1 MILIQKIVQIA
12 VATLKEF
19 LVLEELPLKEKAF
32 IVQEDKVFGIKKDPM
47 RVDEHQYRSVIS
59 LNKDRTFW
67 KASVQRRISVN
78 EWKKVQ
84 CGLKNIKFLSKE
96 DAEDAARTKM
106 QEQKMLDHNDLSSI
120 RYVIYDD

>member
-1 MILIQKIVQIA
+1 M
-12 VATLKEF
+12 
-19 LVLEELPLKEKAF
+19 
-32 IVQEDKVFGIKKDPM
+32 FGITKDPM
-47 RVDEHQYRSVIS
+47 RVDEHQYRAVIS

-84 CGLKNIKFLSKE
+84 CGLKNIKFTSRE
-96 DAEDAARTKM
+96 DAEDAARKKM
-106 QEQKMLDHNDLSSI
+106 QEQKMLDTNDSSSI

>member
-1 MILIQKIVQIA
+1 M
-12 VATLKEF
+12 
-19 LVLEELPLKEKAF
+19 
-32 IVQEDKVFGIKKDPM
+32 FGIKKDPM
-47 RVDEHQYRSVIS
+47 RVDEHQYRAVIS
-59 LNKDRTFW
+59 LKKSRTFW

-84 CGLKNIKFLSKE
+84 CGLKNIKFTSKE

-106 QEQKMLDHNDLSSI
+106 KEQRMLDHNDLSSI

>member
-1 MILIQKIVQIA
+1 M
-12 VATLKEF
+12 
-19 LVLEELPLKEKAF
+19 
-32 IVQEDKVFGIKKDPM
+32 FGIKKDSM
-47 RVDEHQYRSVIS
+47 NVNEHQYRAVIS

-84 CGLKNIKFLSKE
+84 CGLKNTKFASRE
-96 DAEDAARTKM
+96 DAEDAARKKM
-106 QEQKMLDHNDLSSI
+106 QEQKMLDTNDSSSI

>member
-1 MILIQKIVQIA
+1 V

-32 IVQEDKVFGIKKDPM
+32 IVQEDKVFGIKKDSM
-47 RVDEHQYRSVIS
+47 NVNEHQYRAVIS
-59 LNKDRTFW
+59 LNKNRTFW

-78 EWKKVQ
+78 EWEKVV
-84 CGLKNIKFLSKE
+84 CGLKNVKFASRE
-96 DAEDAARTKM
+96 DAEDAARTKI
-106 QEQKMLDHNDLSSI
+106 QEQKMLDYNDLSSI

>member
-1 MILIQKIVQIA
+1 MFRI
-12 VATLKEF
+12 T
-19 LVLEELPLKEKAF
+19 
-32 IVQEDKVFGIKKDPM
+32 KDPM
-47 RVDEHQYRSVIS
+47 RVDEHQYRAVIS

-84 CGLKNIKFLSKE
+84 CGLKNIKFTSRE
-96 DAEDAARTKM
+96 DAENVARTKI
-106 QEQKMLDHNDLSSI
+106 QEQKMLDTNDSSSI